1 MQVHFHANQTH
12 LRMDGFAQRLV
23 LKQRHKVT
31 WKNGLLHA
39 SLRSLVAQAPRGF
52 WRSLSRPRRFLKT
65 RQATQAIKL
74 LELTLTSFFEML
86 QERKREKT
94 PRDEGNFISLRLFK
108 QDLDRLNRLILIF
121 FQLHRFGMTEDL
133 ERSGKL
139 EKRSFQ
145 DLGKERIVAS
155 YQQ

>member
-1 MQVHFHANQTH
+1 
-12 LRMDGFAQRLV
+12 MDGFAQRLV

-108 QDLDRLNRLILIF
+108 QDLDRFESTDTNF
-121 FQLHRFGMTEDL
+121 FST
-133 ERSGKL
+133 S
-139 EKRSFQ
+139 
-145 DLGKERIVAS
+145 
-155 YQQ
+155 